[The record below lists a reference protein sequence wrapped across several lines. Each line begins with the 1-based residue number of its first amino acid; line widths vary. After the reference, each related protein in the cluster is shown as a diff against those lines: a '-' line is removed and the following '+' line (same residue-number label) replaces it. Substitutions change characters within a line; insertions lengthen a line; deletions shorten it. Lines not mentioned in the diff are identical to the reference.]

1 MNHSVRRSHRT
12 HGWHAGESAAAADYT
27 AAVSTIGVAVL
38 VFIAVTLVVGVR
50 TYARIRGRATNYYV
64 AGNAMPVGVV
74 GITLCAQAFDA
85 NGSVGNAS
93 LVHSSGFWAGAVIPI
108 GLALCLVIAGTW
120 FAEPL
125 HRMRLMTLADFYR
138 RRYSVRTE
146 TLAAGLMLLSNIVL
160 VAGNLAGLGLLLRV
174 VFGLAYL
181 PMLVGIAV
189 CILAY
194 AVSGGLHATIATS
207 VLQVSIFIV
216 SIVVAVAWLGGAHGW
231 GVLLAAAPEGSMS
244 LNGLFSREHGALVNW
259 AALGSLALGDI
270 VAIDFIQRMISAD
283 SGRSA
288 KRGCYLAA
296 GLTLVVGLAVSLIGL
311 AAFHFERE
319 SGSSLLI
326 DLALNDLPL
335 LVGGAI
341 LLGIIAASMST
352 ASGVVLDLAN
362 VITRNLVQRHSR
374 SPWDDERMLRF
385 SRWIALPTMAGAV
398 VFAYLRPQPG
408 ILLILAFDIVLA
420 GCFVPLLLGL
430 FWRRANTPGALAGVI
445 AGSVARLVLHFAVAD
460 AYRGLDTLLAPVFSL
475 IAMVVVSLMTQ
486 QTHRPRH
493 DELRRVPS
501 ERDLVAGL
509 DG

>member
-1 MNHSVRRSHRT
+1 MPSAPR
-12 HGWHAGESAAAADYT
+12 GGGQAAAPGSLRHYT
-27 AAVSTIGVAVL
+27 AAVSAIGIAVL
-38 VFIAVTLVVGVR
+38 LFIAATLVVGVR
-50 TYARIRGRATNYYV
+50 TYAKIRGRATNYYV

-85 NGSVGNAS
+85 NGSMGNAS
-93 LVHSSGFWAGAVIPI
+93 LVHLNGFWAGAVIPI

-138 RRYSVRTE
+138 RRYSVSTE
-146 TLAAGLMLLSNIVL
+146 TLAACLMLLSNVVL

-174 VFGLAYL
+174 VFGLPYL
-181 PMLVGIAV
+181 SMLIAVAV

-194 AVSGGLHATIATS
+194 AVSGGLYATIATS

-216 SIVVAVAWLGGAHGW
+216 SIVVAVAWLGGTHGW
-231 GVLLAAAPEGSMS
+231 GALLAAAPEGSAS
-244 LNGLFSREHGALVNW
+244 LDGLLSREHGALVNW

-311 AAFHFERE
+311 AAFYFERE

-362 VITRNLVQRHSR
+362 VITRNLVQRRSR
-374 SPWDDERMLRF
+374 TTWDDDRMLRF

-398 VFAYLRPQPG
+398 AFAYVRPEPG

-430 FWRRANTPGALAGVI
+430 FWRKANTTGALAGVI
-445 AGSVARLVLHFAVAD
+445 AGSAARLVLHFAVMD
-460 AYRGLDTLLAPVFSL
+460 AYRGLDTLLAPLFSL
-475 IAMVVVSLMTQ
+475 VAMVVVSLMTQ
-486 QTHRPRH
+486 KTHRPKH
-493 DELRRVPS
+493 EELRRVPS

>member
-1 MNHSVRRSHRT
+1 M
-12 HGWHAGESAAAADYT
+12 SA
-27 AAVSTIGVAVL
+27 IG
-38 VFIAVTLVVGVR
+38 IAVVLFIGLTLFVGVR
-50 TYARIRGRATNYYV
+50 TYGKIRGRATNYYV

-108 GLALCLVIAGTW
+108 GLALCLFIAGAW
-120 FAEPL
+120 FARPL
-125 HRMRLMTLADFYR
+125 HRMRLLTLADFYR

-146 TLAAGLMLLSNIVL
+146 TLTAGLMLVSNIVL
-160 VAGNLAGLGLLLRV
+160 VAGNLAGLGLLLQI
-174 VFGLAYL
+174 VFGLPYL
-181 PMLVGIAV
+181 PMLVAIAV

-216 SIVVAVAWLGGAHGW
+216 SIVIAVAWLGGAHGW
-231 GVLLAAAPEGSMS
+231 SGLIAAAPEGSMS

-270 VAIDFIQRMISAD
+270 VAIDFVQRMISAD

-296 GLTLVVGLAVSLIGL
+296 GVTLVVGLAVSLIGL
-311 AAFHFERE
+311 AAHYFGRE
-319 SGSSLLI
+319 AGSSVLI
-326 DLALNDLPL
+326 DLALTDLPAV
-335 LVGGAI
+335 VGGGI

-374 SPWDDERMLRF
+374 SPWNDERMLRY

-408 ILLILAFDIVLA
+408 VLLILAFDIVLA

-430 FWRRANTPGALAGVI
+430 FWRKANAPGALAGVI
-445 AGSVARLVLHFAVAD
+445 AGSVARMTLHFAVAD

-475 IAMVVVSLMTQ
+475 VAMVVVSLLTQ
-486 QTHRPRH
+486 AAHRPRH
-493 DELRRVPS
+493 DELKRVPS

-509 DG
+509 DGA

>member
-1 MNHSVRRSHRT
+1 MSP
-12 HGWHAGESAAAADYT
+12 
-27 AAVSTIGVAVL
+27 IGIAVL
-38 VFIAVTLVVGVR
+38 LFVAVTLVVGVR
-50 TYARIRGRATNYYV
+50 TYAKIRGRATNYYV

-138 RRYSVRTE
+138 RRYSVPTE
-146 TLAAGLMLLSNIVL
+146 TLTACLMLLSNIVL
-160 VAGNLAGLGLLLRV
+160 VAGNLAGLGLLLQI
-174 VFGLAYL
+174 VFGLPYL
-181 PMLVGIAV
+181 AMLVAIAL

-231 GVLLAAAPEGSMS
+231 GTLLAAAPEGSAS
-244 LNGLFSREHGALVNW
+244 LKGLLSREHGALVNW

-296 GLTLVVGLAVSLIGL
+296 GVTVVVGIAVSLIGL
-311 AAFHFERE
+311 AAFHFDRE
-319 SGSSLLI
+319 AGSSLLI

-362 VITRNLVQRHSR
+362 VITRNLVQRRSR
-374 SPWDDERMLRF
+374 STWDDERMLRV
-385 SRWIALPTMAGAV
+385 SRWIALPTMTAAV
-398 VFAYLRPQPG
+398 VFAYLRPEPG
-408 ILLILAFDIVLA
+408 VLLILAFDIVLA

-430 FWRRANTPGALAGVI
+430 FWRGANTPGALAGVL
-445 AGSVARLVLHFAVAD
+445 AGSTARVVLHFAVAD
-460 AYRGLDTLLAPVFSL
+460 TYRGLDTLLAPVASL
-475 IAMVVVSLMTQ
+475 IAMVVVSRWTRKSHLA
-486 QTHRPRH
+486 RH

>member
-1 MNHSVRRSHRT
+1 MCEVHDL
-12 HGWHAGESAAAADYT
+12 G
-27 AAVSTIGVAVL
+27 AVEALVAEFGDLFVAL
-38 VFIAVTLVVGVR
+38 TLFIGVR
-50 TYARIRGRATNYYV
+50 TYAKIRGRATNYYV

-93 LVHSSGFWAGAVIPI
+93 LVHSGGFWAGAVIPV
-108 GLALCLVIAGTW
+108 GLALCLFIAGTW

-138 RRYSVRTE
+138 RRYSVPTE
-146 TLAAGLMLLSNIVL
+146 TLAAGLMLLSNVVL
-160 VAGNLAGLGLLLRV
+160 VAGNLAGLGLLFEL
-174 VFGLAYL
+174 VFGAPYLA
-181 PMLVGIAV
+181 MLVAV
-189 CILAY
+189 ALCILAY
-194 AVSGGLHATIATS
+194 AVSGGLYATIATS

-216 SIVVAVAWLGGAHGW
+216 SIVVAFVWLGGSHGW
-231 GVLLAAAPEGSMS
+231 GELLSAAPEGAMS
-244 LNGLFSREHGALVNW
+244 FAGLFSRESGALVNW

-288 KRGCYLAA
+288 KRGCYLAG
-296 GLTLVVGLAVSLIGL
+296 GLTLVVGLTVSLIGL
-311 AAFHFERE
+311 SAHYFGRDA
-319 SGSSLLI
+319 GSSLLV
-326 DLALNDLPL
+326 DLALTDLPL
-335 LVGGAI
+335 LIGGAV

-374 SPWDDERMLRF
+374 STWDDERMLRF

-398 VFAYLRPQPG
+398 VFAYVRPEPG

-430 FWRRANTPGALAGVI
+430 FWRKANMPGALAGVM
-445 AGSVARLVLHFAVAD
+445 AGSAARLALHFAVTD
-460 AYRGLDTLLAPVFSL
+460 AWRGLDTLLAPVFSL
-475 IAMVVVSLMTQ
+475 IAMVAVSLMTRK
-486 QTHRPRH
+486 THPPRH
-493 DELRRVPS
+493 EELRRVPS